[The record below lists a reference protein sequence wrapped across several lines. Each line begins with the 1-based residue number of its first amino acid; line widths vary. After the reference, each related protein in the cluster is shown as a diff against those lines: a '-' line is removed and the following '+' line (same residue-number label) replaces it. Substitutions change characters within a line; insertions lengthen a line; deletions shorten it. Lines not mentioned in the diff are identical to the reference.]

1 MAGNYWIFKTE
12 PSDYSWSDLVRDKR
26 TAWTGVRSAP
36 AQKHLRSVAKDDDVL
51 IYHTGSERA
60 IVGLA
65 RVARAP
71 YPDPS
76 DPDGKYVTVDV
87 APVRPVAH
95 QLTLGDIKAD
105 PAFKELAL
113 VRIGRL
119 SVVPVTPAQWKRLIG
134 LASG

>member
-1 MAGNYWIFKTE
+1 MASNHWIFKTE
-12 PSDYSWSDLVRDKR
+12 PSDSSWSDLVRAKR

-36 AQKHLRSVAKDDDVL
+36 AQKNLRSVAKDDDIL

-65 RVARAP
+65 RAMSAA

-76 DPDGKYVTVDV
+76 APEGKYVTVDV

-95 QLTLGDIKAD
+95 PLTLGDIKAD
-105 PAFKELAL
+105 PAFRDLAL

-119 SVVPVTPAQWKRLIG
+119 SVVPVTAGQWKRLLQLTIE
-134 LASG
+134 